1 MPMAPGFSSSGHLS
15 QAGEQKKVLDAL
27 RHPKVKRPALEVQQW
42 RFVCEPQTET
52 HRQEVEALA
61 VSFRHQHS
69 GVNRQARLRLQAH
82 LHEVEPTIAGSA

>member
-1 MPMAPGFSSSGHLS
+1 MAI
-15 QAGEQKKVLDAL
+15 
-27 RHPKVKRPALEVQQW
+27 RMR
-42 RFVCEPQTET
+42 TET

-82 LHEVEPTIAGSA
+82 LHEGEPATGNSVVVRSFLRSELDRDLPISIRL